1 MRFAEFL
8 RAAVLLSAGSATAL
22 AAVTVIAATRD
33 YDDVLVL
40 VSVGWWTIA
49 ALLGIRMEPSAHE
62 GIARLMAD
70 ARHQTTLPEL
80 RPAVTLLNRLWLLLF
95 VTLAAGVVGLV
106 FVTSV
111 PAVAT
116 GFALLVALA
125 WRRQGIAVAAIEE
138 RDAAR
143 FYVDRTSPL
152 APIRLIRT
160 PGFGGTFLRKADARD
175 PRPIEP

>member
-1 MRFAEFL
+1 MRFADFL

-22 AAVTVIAATRD
+22 AAITVIAATRD

-40 VSVGWWTIA
+40 VSVGWWALA
-49 ALLGIRMEPSAHE
+49 ALAGGRMEARAHE

-80 RPAVTLLNRLWLLLF
+80 RPAVTLLNRLWLLLL
-95 VTLAAGVVGLV
+95 VTVVAGVLGA
-106 FVTSV
+106 FFPTV

-143 FYVDRTSPL
+143 FYVDRTSPF

-160 PGFGGTFLRKADARD
+160 PGFGGTFLRKPDARD
-175 PRPIEP
+175 PRPVER

>member
-1 MRFAEFL
+1 VRFADFL

-40 VSVGWWTIA
+40 VSVGWWLLA
-49 ALLGIRMEPSAHE
+49 ALAGLRFETRAHE
-62 GIARLMAD
+62 GIARLMAT
-70 ARHQTTLPEL
+70 ARYQTTLPEL
-80 RPAVTLLNRLWLLLF
+80 RPATTLLNRLWLLLV
-95 VTLAAGVVGLV
+95 VTVLAGVAGTFLA
-106 FVTSV
+106 TV
-111 PAVAT
+111 PSIAA

-125 WRRQGIAVAAIEE
+125 WRRQGNAVAAIEE

-175 PRPIEP
+175 PRPAEP

>member
-1 MRFAEFL
+1 MRFADFL
-8 RAAVLLSAGSATAL
+8 RAAVLLSAGAATAL

-40 VSVGWWTIA
+40 VSVAWWALA
-49 ALLGIRMEPSAHE
+49 ALAGIRMEGAAHE

-80 RPAVTLLNRLWLLLF
+80 RPAVTLLNRLWLLLL
-95 VTLAAGVVGLV
+95 VTVVAGVLGT
-106 FVTSV
+106 FFPTV

-143 FYVDRTSPL
+143 FYVDRTSPF

-175 PRPIEP
+175 PRPVEP